1 MFRQLA
7 VSKKTPEE
15 IGILRLIMA
24 SDPLLEVV
32 YLGVSAESL
41 FNVAFIGLF
50 LGMCC
55 SSLHMACKF

>member
-41 FNVAFIGLF
+41 FNVWTLK
-50 LGMCC
+50 LCQ
-55 SSLHMACKF
+55 